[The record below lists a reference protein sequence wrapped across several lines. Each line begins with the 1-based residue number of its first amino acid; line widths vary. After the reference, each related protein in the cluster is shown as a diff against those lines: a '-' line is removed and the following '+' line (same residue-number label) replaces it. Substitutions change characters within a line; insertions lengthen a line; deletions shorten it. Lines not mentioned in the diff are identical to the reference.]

1 MQHQRVTNEFPTV
14 LAQFADILGD
24 ERRPEMTRP
33 GALAGAAGSKV
44 TEEIKQPQPAT
55 YHDLDGLLG
64 DVSPLDAP
72 ITVTRFSNVHA
83 KRLSTDALSL
93 RTLASVIRRMR
104 ADSKAALPLLK
115 LATFGDKRTDKGSL
129 RHDGNLI
136 AVHGIEGDYDDGRIS
151 PAEAT
156 QMLKAANVAALVYTT
171 PSHKPDA
178 PRWRVLVPVSAP
190 VTPVERDA
198 LCARVNGALG
208 GILARESFARSQ
220 SFYYGGIGTDPEV
233 YLVEGRAIDQAADVA
248 AIGKRGANASDL
260 FSDLLGG
267 ETPDRKGQ
275 GKCGESWE
283 VITSALLAIPN
294 DGVPGWMDFRDI
306 GMALHEESDGSREGF
321 EVFCQWAKQNPAYSK
336 MECAKVWR
344 SLKAGRTGNTGGG
357 TILRRAKAFGWDK
370 PSTYDDLES
379 EFEDQPDAPAAK
391 VEKPARLTFLTPAEC
406 DAAPARSYLIKG
418 LIAAGDVGCI
428 FGAPGAGKSLL
439 APALAYAVA
448 QGREAFGMR
457 CKAGGVFY
465 VAAEDPHGM
474 RGRVKALRLA
484 HDDTPDFHLVE
495 GVSNLLIGESPDL
508 AALVAAV
515 KDQLP
520 KLIVIDTLAMAFP
533 GLEENSA
540 EAMGRVVAVARKLTQ
555 WGAAVVLIHHDT
567 KAEGNTPR
575 GHSLLNGALDVA
587 LHVKRDESGIIRGK
601 LTKNRNGTCDRD
613 IAFRIAVED
622 GGKDEDGDAIT
633 LPRCEELT
641 DDLSE
646 PKMNASERAVVL
658 SVGDLIRDAQLE
670 AEFSGEA
677 APDSIAERELRD
689 FCASD
694 RADKPGH
701 LVVSGAPNRDSR
713 VKAYRRALDSLVGQ
727 GILSG
732 FEHPDSGEK
741 HVRPS
746 KIRVSGMS
754 NHQPGHTRTSPDKT
768 EMSDLCSGG
777 ASPDRHG
784 QPPIGVSRCPAPSST
799 RIEGKKK

>member
-1 MQHQRVTNEFPTV
+1 MHTTTALSGQGPFDGM
-14 LAQFADILGD
+14 FDDILGD
-24 ERRPEMTRP
+24 APSNVVPLRS
-33 GALAGAAGSKV
+33 A
-44 TEEIKQPQPAT
+44 
-55 YHDLDGLLG
+55 
-64 DVSPLDAP
+64 LDAP
-72 ITVTRFSNVHA
+72 IAVTRFSNVLA
-83 KRLSTDALSL
+83 KRLSTDPMSL
-93 RTLASVIRRMR
+93 RALAGVIRRMR
-104 ADSKAALPLLK
+104 ADRKAALPLLK
-115 LATFGDKRTDKGSL
+115 LATFGDKRTDDGSL
-129 RHDGNLI
+129 RHNENLSQI
-136 AVHGIEGDYDDGRIS
+136 TGIEGDYDDGEVS
-151 PAEAT
+151 PLEAVR
-156 QMLKAANVAALVYTT
+156 MLKAANVAALIYTT
-171 PSHKPDA
+171 PRHTAAA
-178 PRWRVLVPVSAP
+178 PRWRVLAPLSGPVSPA
-190 VTPVERDA
+190 ERDA

-208 GILARESFARSQ
+208 GILADESFTRSQ
-220 SFYYGGIGTDPEV
+220 SFYFGGIGSDPEV
-233 YLVEGRAIDQAADVA
+233 HLVDGRTIDRAPEVA
-248 AIGKRGANASDL
+248 AIGKRKATAVAEVQPVGMFDDILGSDPAP
-260 FSDLLGG
+260 
-267 ETPDRKGQ
+267 THRKGQ
-275 GKCGESWE
+275 GKCGKAWE
-283 VITSALLAIPN
+283 VIVSALNHIPN
-294 DGVPGWMDFRDI
+294 DGAPGWKDFCDI
-306 GMALHEESDGSREGF
+306 GMALHEESDGSPKGLDA
-321 EVFCQWAKQNPAYSK
+321 FCEWARQNPSYRRR
-336 MECAKVWR
+336 ECTKVWG
-344 SLKAGRTGNTGGG
+344 SLKAGQPGNTGGG
-357 TILRRAKAFGWDK
+357 TILLRAKALGWEE
-370 PSTYDDLES
+370 PVEVDDLSGFGE
-379 EFEDQPDAPAAK
+379 EPEEPAPKAK
-391 VEKPARLTFLTPAEC
+391 KSQRLTFLTPAEC
-406 DAAPARSYLIKG
+406 GAAPARSYLIKG

-484 HDDTPDFHLVE
+484 HDDAPDFHLVE
-495 GVSNLLIGESPDL
+495 GVSNLLAAESPDL

-515 KDQLP
+515 KERLP

-567 KAEGNTPR
+567 KAEGSTPR

-622 GGKDEDGDAIT
+622 GGRDEDGDAIT

-646 PKMNASERAVVL
+646 PKMNASERAVVR
-658 SVGDLIRDAQLE
+658 SVEDLIRDAQLE

-677 APDSIAERELRD
+677 APDSIPERELRD

-694 RADKPGH
+694 GADKPGH

-732 FEHPDSGEK
+732 FEHPESGERHIK
-741 HVRPS
+741 PS
-746 KIRVSGMS
+746 KTRATDSTH
-754 NHQPGHTRTSPDKT
+754 HQPGHTRTSPDKT
-768 EMSDLCSGG
+768 EMSDPCSGG

-784 QPPIGVSRCPAPSST
+784 QPPIGVSRCPAPSNT
-799 RIEGKKK
+799 RPERKQR